1 VGTIASVQPQRS
13 TSEEEVFELF
23 LDRAIHDLR
32 ASARQIGTSAE
43 MLCDSVRTGPPEDR
57 EADREANL
65 RRIRE
70 GVAGMTSLLMAM
82 GSYAVTLARSNYT
95 FRRVNLKTALASA
108 SARLRERIAAA
119 HATVIE
125 QDLPQ
130 VTGDADRLSE
140 VFQHLIGN
148 ALTYRS
154 EAAPRIEIRAAREQ
168 DAWRIS
174 VKDNGIGFEPKY
186 CQRVFVPFFRL
197 HGPEVPGVGLGLAV
211 SERIL
216 NAHQGRV
223 WIESEKGSGTT
234 CFFTLPAGD
243 DQTES

>member
-13 TSEEEVFELF
+13 INEEERFELF

-43 MLCDSVRTGPPEDR
+43 LLSESMQTDPAEPDPH
-57 EADREANL
+57 L

-70 GVAGMTSLLMAM
+70 GVAGMNAILMAM
-82 GSYAVTLARSNYT
+82 GSYAVTLSRSNYT
-95 FRRVNLKTALASA
+95 FRRVNLRTALASA
-108 SARLRERIAAA
+108 TVRLRERIAATQ
-119 HATVIE
+119 ATIVE
-125 QDLPQ
+125 HDLPQ
-130 VTGDADRLSE
+130 VVGDADRLSE
-140 VFQHLIGN
+140 VFQHLICN

-168 DAWRIS
+168 KGWRIRLQ
-174 VKDNGIGFEPKY
+174 DNGIGFEPKY
-186 CQRVFVPFFRL
+186 CQQVFLPFFRL

-216 NAHQGRV
+216 NAHQGKL

-234 CFFTLPAGD
+234 CFFTLPADD

>member
-13 TSEEEVFELF
+13 INEEERYELF

-32 ASARQIGTSAE
+32 ACARQIGTSAE
-43 MLCDSVRTGPPEDR
+43 MLSESLQTDRTEEPDPY
-57 EADREANL
+57 L
-65 RRIRE
+65 RRIRA
-70 GVAGMTSLLMAM
+70 GVTGMNAILMAM
-82 GSYAVTLARSNYT
+82 GSYAVTLSPSNYT
-95 FRRVNLKTALASA
+95 FRRVNLRTALASA
-108 SARLRERIAAA
+108 TARLRERIAAT
-119 HATVIE
+119 HATIVE
-125 QDLPQ
+125 HDLPQ
-130 VTGDADRLSE
+130 VVGDADRLSE
-140 VFQHLIGN
+140 VFQHLISN

-154 EAAPRIEIRAAREQ
+154 EAAPRIEVRAAREQ
-168 DAWRIS
+168 NAWCITLQ
-174 VKDNGIGFEPKY
+174 DNGMGFEPKY
-186 CQRVFVPFFRL
+186 CRQVFVPFFRL

-216 NAHQGRV
+216 NAHQGKL